1 MEDNQKKPQQT
12 FKVTVKRPSPVR
24 ELGRYAVEEVIVPQT
39 RDMMSNFF
47 KSMINMASD
56 AATKT
61 IDRAMYPDGN
71 APRRNKSTGDG
82 TRTYQPKVNYSTK
95 VYNNDSRPQKESIST
110 RSSID
115 VNDIWVDNQEQA
127 KEIVSGLKELIDNY
141 GKAKVADLYENLR
154 DENGNK
160 IPTTF
165 PDYKFGW
172 ADSSAINSYYDSRVG
187 KYYIDLPKPINIE
200 NI

>member
-61 IDRAMYPDGN
+61 IDRAMYPDGG
-71 APRRNKSTGDG
+71 APRKSKGNSDG
-82 TRTYQPKVNYSTK
+82 VRTFQPKVNYSTK
-95 VYNNDSRPQKESIST
+95 VYNNDSKPQKESIGT

-115 VNDIWVDNQEQA
+115 VNDIWVDTAEQA
-127 KEIVSGLKELIDNY
+127 SDIITGLKELIDNY

-172 ADSSAINSYYDSRVG
+172 ADSSALRSYYDSKVG